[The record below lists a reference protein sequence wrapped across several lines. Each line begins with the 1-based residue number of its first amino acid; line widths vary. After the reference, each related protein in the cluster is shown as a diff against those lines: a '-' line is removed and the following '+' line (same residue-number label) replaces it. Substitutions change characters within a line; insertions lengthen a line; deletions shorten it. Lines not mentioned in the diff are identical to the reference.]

1 MPKQHPEPHYFAI
14 GRVLRPHGIRGE
26 LRVEILTDFPERV
39 GELRYVYVGARH
51 RRNRLQSARPHRG
64 ALLIKLEGCDDRN
77 AAELLRGALI
87 HVALEDAVP
96 LEEGEYY
103 HFQVLGV
110 QVETEAGEPLGEVVE
125 VLSTPGANDVYVV
138 HGPRGE
144 VLLPAIRDVVLEL
157 DVEAKRMVVHLMP
170 GLVDAA

>member
-1 MPKQHPEPHYFAI
+1 MPEQHPGPHYLAI

-51 RRNRLQSARPHRG
+51 RRYRLQSVRPHRG

-87 HVALEDAVP
+87 QVALEDAVP

-103 HFQVLGV
+103 HFQLLGV
-110 QVETEAGEPLGEVVE
+110 QVETEAGEPLGEVSE

-144 VLLPAIRDVVLEL
+144 VLLPAIQDVVLEL

-170 GLVDAA
+170 GLVDAE